1 MHLDQMISIGAPV
14 IKYAEAIAEALA
26 VIHWQSNV
34 DAFDIEFVLGS
45 EPLTPNEKPPF
56 TMPQGPEH
64 STDLEVCETIDEV
77 DIDFH
82 QRTIRLWVLDFN
94 LCNCWEEKAGW
105 ENPEMLIDH
114 LVFAFF
120 ENDPYYPLPLAE
132 QDVDRELWSTF
143 RNAYLGKASEILTPK
158 DKRLHEL
165 PIKFMDACVERER
178 QKLAEGRGHGSRD
191 HKQ

>member
-1 MHLDQMISIGAPV
+1 MVSLQLPV
-14 IKYAEAIAEALA
+14 FQYAESIAQALA
-26 VIHWQSNV
+26 VIHWQANV

-45 EPLTPNEKPPF
+45 ELSHATSHYPF
-56 TMPQGPEH
+56 TLPHDPEE
-64 STDLEVCETIDEV
+64 STDFTTCQSLDKIEINID
-77 DIDFH
+77 

-94 LCNCWEEKAGW
+94 LCNCWEERSGW
-105 ENPEMLIDH
+105 EHPGMLIDH
-114 LVFAFF
+114 LVLAFY

-132 QDVDRELWSTF
+132 QELDQELWSTF
-143 RNAYLGKASEILTPK
+143 RESYLKKASEILKPK

-165 PIKFMDACVERER
+165 PENFIEACVERER

>member
-1 MHLDQMISIGAPV
+1 MITVGAPV
-14 IKYAEAIAEALA
+14 SKYAEAIAEALA
-26 VIHWQSNV
+26 VIHWESNV
-34 DAFDIEFVLGS
+34 DGFDIEFVLGS
-45 EPLTPNEKPPF
+45 EPLTLKEKPPF
-56 TMPQGPEH
+56 TMPQGPED
-64 STDLEVCETIDEV
+64 STDLETCETIDQV
-77 DIDFH
+77 NFDSY

-105 ENPEMLIDH
+105 ENPEMLVDH

-132 QDVDRELWSTF
+132 QDLDRELWSTF
-143 RNAYLGKASEILTPK
+143 RGAYLKKASEVLKPK

-178 QKLAEGRGHGSRD
+178 QKLAEDRGHGSRD